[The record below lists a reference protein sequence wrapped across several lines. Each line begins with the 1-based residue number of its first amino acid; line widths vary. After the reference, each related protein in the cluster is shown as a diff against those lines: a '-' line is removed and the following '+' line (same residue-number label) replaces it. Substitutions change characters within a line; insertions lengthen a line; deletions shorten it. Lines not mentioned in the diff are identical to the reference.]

1 MLSSIARLFD
11 PLQFLAPFTIRAK
24 ILQQKTWTAGIEWDE
39 QLPESLCVEW
49 KDWTNE
55 LKDLSYFEIPR
66 PLRLPKP
73 TKSWLHT
80 FSDASKDAYA
90 AVSYL
95 VCEYSDRPTTS
106 RLVASKSRVAPLKA
120 VTIPRLELMGA
131 VLANRLSTNILGTL
145 NVNGATYW
153 TDSTNV
159 LYWLHNQSRIFKPFV
174 ANRVAEIQRHSNSA
188 EWRHIPGEV
197 NPADLPTRGLST
209 TELCHK
215 KSWMEGP
222 EF

>member
-1 MLSSIARLFD
+1 
-11 PLQFLAPFTIRAK
+11 
-24 ILQQKTWTAGIEWDE
+24 
-39 QLPESLCVEW
+39 
-49 KDWTNE
+49 
-55 LKDLSYFEIPR
+55 
-66 PLRLPKP
+66 
-73 TKSWLHT
+73 LHT

-95 VCEYSDRPTTS
+95 VSEYSDRPTTS
-106 RLVASKSRVAPLKA
+106 RLVASKSRVVPLKA

-131 VLANRLSTNILGTL
+131 VLANRLSTNILGTM

-174 ANRVAEIQRHSNSA
+174 ANRVAEIQRHSNPA
-188 EWRHIPGEV
+188 EWRHITGEI

-209 TELCHK
+209 TELLHK

-222 EF
+222 EFLRDEKKPWPKRVLNNSSTDTVAKEEEKKIQTHTTNETGDVDRNNRLDPKRYSSWTRLVRVTAWTKRFIKN